1 MPAAP
6 ADTFADAAVV
16 RTITRQ
22 TAAARSAL
30 GRACQA
36 LIWVFVAAGP
46 FYLFAFAD
54 DDHVDLRRRL
64 KHPDPKVRSRLAESL
79 PDVSQGL
86 RRELTLELLS
96 DQDSKVRVATLE
108 ALRSLPPDQALVH
121 RVQEIAESDP
131 AATASGYARLLAAEW
146 SLGPH
151 GAEPPRAF
159 DDRGWAEAKPLPDRN
174 VIDRPA
180 AHRPGS
186 PIEQAAFES
195 PIPPPATH
203 HPPPVSTSGANS
215 ATEPTPDPQPIE
227 PGVLGR
233 SIAPPPDFPDQP
245 APIEGLELLT
255 TPSDAPL
262 GYAGNSGVAP
272 TESQEDSHFVP
283 VEDRWRIGSPAW
295 DRYKKGHPAGDDYPY
310 VEGHWWDPYNLNVIK
325 GDYPIIGQH
334 TFLNVTG
341 TVSSLHEFRDIPTP
355 TTPFESTVDPFEE
368 QFFGNPHQ
376 YFTTNFFRLSV
387 NLFHGN
393 GAFKPVDWQV
403 KLTPVFNFNYLDVNE
418 LGIVNP
424 DVRAGTTRFR
434 DFEALEEWFV
444 EAKLADLGPD
454 YDFVSVRAGSQPF
467 TSDFRGFIFSDTNR
481 GIRLFGTRF
490 SNRDQFNVIF
500 FDQTEK
506 DTNSQLNTFRDRHQN
521 TLIANYTRQDFIFPG
536 YSAMVNFHYNNDQ
549 PAFLFDKNNFLARPD
564 PTGIFQ
570 PHRVQAY
577 YFGLAGD
584 GHIGKVNLTN
594 AFYWVVGRDSNNPIG
609 GRPQQIDAKMV
620 AIEASVD
627 RDWVRFRSSFFW
639 ASGDHNANDTKARG
653 FDSIFDNPNFAG
665 GAFSYW
671 QRQQIPLFG
680 TSLVNRFSLVPD
692 LRSSKFQGQSN
703 FVNPGLFLYNLGMD
717 FEVTPKLRLIT
728 NANYLMFDST
738 NVLQT
743 FTFQQN
749 IDRSIGA
756 DLSLG
761 IEYRPFLND
770 NVIFRGGVAALVPG
784 RGFKDLFGATNPFS
798 VANSGNVSTGTL
810 FSNFVEMALTY

>member
-1 MPAAP
+1 MRAGMPAVP
-6 ADTFADAAVV
+6 ADAFVDGADARAMVPPPVVSRTPFEIACRAV
-16 RTITRQ
+16 IW
-22 TAAARSAL
+22 
-30 GRACQA
+30 
-36 LIWVFVAAGP
+36 LIVAVGP
-46 FYLFAFAD
+46 FCVFAFAEED
-54 DDHVDLRRRL
+54 PLDLKRRL
-64 KHPDPKVRSRLAESL
+64 THPDPKVRSRLAGSL
-79 PDVSQGL
+79 ADASPGL
-86 RRELTLELLS
+86 RRELALGLLA
-96 DQDSKVRVATLE
+96 DADAKVRVAVLE
-108 ALRSLPPDQALVH
+108 ALRSLPPDESLSQ
-121 RVQEIAESDP
+121 RIQEIADTDP
-131 AATASGYARLLAAEW
+131 AAAASGYARLLAAEW
-146 SLGPH
+146 ALEPRGPQ
-151 GAEPPRAF
+151 PPGMF
-159 DDRGWAEAKPLPDRN
+159 DDRGLADAKPLTGPD
-174 VIDRPA
+174 VTDRSVTR
-180 AHRPGS
+180 RPS
-186 PIEQAAFES
+186 SMIEQAGFES
-195 PIPPPATH
+195 PIQPPATRH
-203 HPPPVSTSGANS
+203 APPIDASELP
-215 ATEPTPDPQPIE
+215 PDPQPIE

-233 SIAPPPDFPDQP
+233 PIAPPPDFPDQA

-255 TPSDAPL
+255 TPSDATP
-262 GYAGNSGVAP
+262 GYAGPSGVAP

-295 DRYKKGHPAGDDYPY
+295 DRYKKDHPAGDDYPY

-341 TVSSLHEFRDIPTP
+341 TISSLHEFRDIPTP
-355 TTPFESTVDPFEE
+355 TTPFESTVDPFEQ

-393 GAFKPVDWQV
+393 GAFKPVDWQI

-454 YDFVSVRAGSQPF
+454 YDFMSVRAGSQPF

-536 YSAMVNFHYNNDQ
+536 YSAMANFHYNNDQ

-594 AFYWVVGRDSNNPIG
+594 AFYWVVGRDSNNPIA
-609 GRPQQIDAKMV
+609 GRPQQIDAKMA
-620 AIEASVD
+620 AIEASID

-717 FEVTPKLRLIT
+717 FEVTPKLRLIS

-770 NVIFRGGVAALVPG
+770 NVIFRGGVAALIPG
-784 RGFKDLFGATNPFS
+784 RGFKDLFGATNPFN